1 MISVGYP
8 NYLQENPFDR
18 VWKGKKYV

>member
-18 VWKGKKYV
+18 VWKGKRYV